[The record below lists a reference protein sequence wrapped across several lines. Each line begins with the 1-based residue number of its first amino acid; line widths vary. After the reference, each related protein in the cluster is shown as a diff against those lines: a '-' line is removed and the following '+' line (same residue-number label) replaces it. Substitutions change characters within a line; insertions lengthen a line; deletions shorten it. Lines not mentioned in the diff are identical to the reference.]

1 MLSLV
6 IASLRHTLLL
16 LYTPTHNVCD
26 NCVGR
31 QVAGFNV
38 YSYIHPHKMCVATAL
53 GETGSSPFNTHTKCV
68 WQLLKGLNTLYPK
81 ETSLYLVNTHTYC
94 V

>member
-1 MLSLV
+1 
-6 IASLRHTLLL
+6 
-16 LYTPTHNVCD
+16 
-26 NCVGR
+26 
-31 QVAGFNV
+31 
-38 YSYIHPHKMCVATAL
+38 MCVATAL

-81 ETSLYLVNTHTYC
+81 EKSLYLVNTHTYC